1 MRSIRVEL
9 RAKPERQA
17 QLVASLAAEAREVP
31 ARFEGCERYA
41 VFVHPEDDCRILLYE
56 EWSDAEAFAAYRESD
71 FFEQSGQA
79 LFPMFDGP
87 PDSAYY
93 ESVRV
98 GP

>member
-9 RAKPERQA
+9 RAKPEQQA
-17 QLVASLAAEAREVP
+17 QLVATLAAEAREVP
-31 ARFEGCERYA
+31 VRFEGCERYA

-56 EWSDAEAFAAYRESD
+56 EWSDSEAFAAYRESD
-71 FFEQSGQA
+71 FFEQSGQVV
-79 LFPMFDGP
+79 FPMIDGA